1 MKNQFKL
8 GEPMKNQIQWGSTPK
23 ERGKNFLDSLDEV
36 NFSKKREIDPR
47 GRCLFSKMPAFIN
60 SYKRMF
66 VIKQFSKKVLSL
78 LDFLLNDL

>member
-1 MKNQFKL
+1 MKNQFEWV
-8 GEPMKNQIQWGSTPK
+8 EPMKNQIEWGNTPK
-23 ERGKNFLDSLDEV
+23 ERGKNFLDSLDEA

>member
-36 NFSKKREIDPR
+36 NFSKKM
-47 GRCLFSKMPAFIN
+47 GN
-60 SYKRMF
+60 
-66 VIKQFSKKVLSL
+66 
-78 LDFLLNDL
+78 